1 MTIEIKPLKDD
12 YQFSDYQNPTNYQN
26 TKIELATRL
35 FSDGRIS
42 IEEAA
47 HISNHDPQ
55 QLEKY
60 FKTQNII
67 PKKRL
72 LVCGGAGFM
81 GSYFI
86 KYMLKNHPHIQIINY
101 DKLTYAGNLD
111 NLREIEKDPRYIFI
125 RGDIIDKEYLNKIID
140 RYSIDYIINYAA
152 ESHVD
157 RSILEAMD
165 FLKSN
170 IQGVHTL
177 LEIVTQHNIPFI
189 QISTDEVFGEIE
201 NGKFTEEH
209 PFRPNNPYSASKAA
223 GDLLCRA
230 YHKTHKTP
238 VIVTHSCNVV
248 GPYQFPEKLVA
259 GFIITLLNNKKV
271 TIHGDGRNIREWIYV
286 EDHARATEFIM
297 ENGMTGSVY
306 NIGTGYEKS
315 NIEITEQLL
324 ARLNKDRVFI
334 DYVPNRKGNDLRYA
348 IDSTKLNE
356 LGWYPKF
363 NFEEMLDASVS
374 WYSNNEWWW
383 KPILSG
389 EHEKKLE
396 QPYHSAYRED

>member
-1 MTIEIKPLKDD
+1 MAIEIKPLKDD
-12 YQFSDYQNPTNYQN
+12 NQFSDYQNS
-26 TKIELATRL
+26 KIELATRL

-42 IEEAA
+42 IEEAG
-47 HISNHDPQ
+47 HISNYDPQ

-60 FKTQNII
+60 FESQNII

-72 LVCGGAGFM
+72 LVCGGAGFI

-86 KYMLKNHPHIQIINY
+86 KYILKNHPHIQVINY

-111 NLREIEKDPRYIFI
+111 NLREIEKDPRYTFI
-125 RGDIIDKEYLNKIID
+125 RGDVIDKEYLNKIIEK
-140 RYSIDYIINYAA
+140 YSIDYVINYAA

-157 RSILEAMD
+157 RSILNAVD

-189 QISTDEVFGEIE
+189 QISTDEVFGEVE

-230 YHKTHKTP
+230 YHKTHETP
-238 VIVTHSCNVV
+238 VVVTHSCNVV

-259 GFIITLLNNKKV
+259 GFIITLLNNEKV

-286 EDHARATEFIM
+286 EDHARAIEFIM
-297 ENGMTGSVY
+297 ENGTAGKVY
-306 NIGTGYEKS
+306 NIGTGWEKS
-315 NIEITEQLL
+315 NIEITEELL
-324 ARLNKDRVFI
+324 KRLNKDRTFM
-334 DYVPNRKGNDLRYA
+334 DYVPDRKGNDLRYA
-348 IDSTKLNE
+348 VDSTKLNE
-356 LGWYPKF
+356 MGWSPKF
-363 NFEEMLDASVS
+363 NFEEMMDASVD
-374 WYSNNEWWW
+374 WYRDNEWWW

>member
-1 MTIEIKPLKDD
+1 MTIEIKPLENDN
-12 YQFSDYQNPTNYQN
+12 QFLEHQATTDYQNS
-26 TKIELATRL
+26 KIELATRL
-35 FSDGRIS
+35 FGAGLIS

-47 HISNHDPQ
+47 NISNHTPE
-55 QLEKY
+55 QLEQY
-60 FKTQNII
+60 FKNQNVI

-72 LVCGGAGFM
+72 LICGGAGFI
-81 GSYFI
+81 GSCFI
-86 KYMLKNHPHIQIINY
+86 KYMLKNNPHIQIINY
-101 DKLTYAGNLD
+101 DKLTYAGNLN
-111 NLREIEKDPRYIFI
+111 NLLEIEKDPRYIFI
-125 RGDIIDKEYLNKIID
+125 RGDIIDKKYLNKIIKK
-140 RYSIDYIINYAA
+140 YNINYIINYAA

-157 RSILEAMD
+157 RSIAEATD

-248 GPYQFPEKLVA
+248 GPYQFPEKLVSS
-259 GFIITLLNNKKV
+259 FIITLLNNKKV

-286 EDHARATEFIM
+286 EDHARAIEFII
-297 ENGMTGSVY
+297 ENGLEGGIY

-315 NIEITEQLL
+315 NIEITEQILK
-324 ARLNKDRVFI
+324 RLNKDRTFI
-334 DYVPNRKGNDLRYA
+334 EYVPDRKGNDLRYA
-348 IDSTKLNE
+348 INSEKLNN
-356 LGWYPKF
+356 LGWHPIF
-363 NFEEMLDASVS
+363 NFEEMLDASVD
-374 WYSNNEWWW
+374 WYINNEWWW
-383 KPILSG
+383 KPILSK

-396 QPYHSAYRED
+396 QPYHSAYREN